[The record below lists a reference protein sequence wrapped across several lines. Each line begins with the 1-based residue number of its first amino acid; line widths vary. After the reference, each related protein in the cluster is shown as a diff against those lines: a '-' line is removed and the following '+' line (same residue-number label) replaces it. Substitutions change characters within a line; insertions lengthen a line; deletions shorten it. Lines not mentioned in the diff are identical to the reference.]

1 MPLLSRLCQRYEVYL
16 LIHTNNEDDHEQI
29 QRLITP
35 IIGDASSSTS
45 LLDKSRV
52 IYCQDELAKVD
63 LVQNVLRPAIHV
75 EGGWELD
82 DGEDIVRGLHLSVSK
97 LVWVIT
103 RRRRTSFNKE
113 NMKPEDHD
121 LLFDSVELTD
131 SLLDTSLA
139 REVGFIIDE

>member
-29 QRLITP
+29 QRLLTP
-35 IIGDASSSTS
+35 IIGSPTTGTF
-45 LLDKSRV
+45 LLDPSRV
-52 IYCQDELAKVD
+52 IYCQDEISKVH

-82 DGEDIVRGLHLSVSK
+82 DGEDIIRGLNSSVNK

-113 NMKPEDHD
+113 NMKPADHD
-121 LLFDSVELTD
+121 LLLDTVELTD

-139 REVGFIIDE
+139 REVGFVID